1 MPVPE
6 IDRLEKDSSEPSV
19 QAAISSCIAMMVREG
34 KEQKQAVAMCHQMVR
49 DKMVPNH
56 SKQGNLWP
64 KGEK

>member
-19 QAAISSCIAMMVREG
+19 QAAISACVAMMVREG
-34 KEQKQAVAMCHQMVR
+34 REQKEAVAICHDMAR
-49 DKMVPNH
+49 EKMTPNH
-56 SKQGNLWP
+56 AEQGNRWP